1 MDEKSLEFRNVLT
14 KGCSIATLCLYI
26 IIAILL
32 VVIAIVAVI
41 DAVIATIGAIKAVN
55 NMFITDIAFT
65 TVNAALQSV
74 LLVIVIV
81 TLIDMVKSYIKVGRI
96 LVRPILIAGITTMV
110 RRLLISDSSSLET
123 MIGVAVVIFV
133 LAFALYFLGREDRKI
148 AECVQ
153 AHRDEEKKEHQEN
166 EGQQDEKKKKKLF
179 AYDEI

>member
-1 MDEKSLEFRNVLT
+1 MDENAVKFRNVLT

-26 IIAILL
+26 IIAVLL
-32 VVIAIVAVI
+32 VAIAIVAVV

-55 NMFITDIAFT
+55 TIFTPDVAFK
-65 TVNAALQSV
+65 TVNAALQSI

-148 AECVQ
+148 AECVR
-153 AHRDEEKKEHQEN
+153 AHREEEEKERQEN
-166 EGQQDEKKKKKLF
+166 GDNQGGKKKKKIF